1 MLWQLQRNIIANVQ
15 CLLLALRQALK
26 NLASCQWSV
35 AWSMKLCWL
44 LTAWPRF
51 SQMLLQLIDVPTE
64 FPTPPQRGLIPPPQL
79 SHNTPGFRGKGGRKG
94 RGEEKHP
101 KKIWDAYLLLQPLK
115 LANSNL
121 VHNSDLGSSLT
132 RNNFYDQNQL
142 ISAATY

>member
-64 FPTPPQRGLIPPPQL
+64 FPTPPQRGLIPPPTFAQHPRL
-79 SHNTPGFRGKGGRKG
+79 QGERREKGKG
-94 RGEEKHP
+94 RGEAS